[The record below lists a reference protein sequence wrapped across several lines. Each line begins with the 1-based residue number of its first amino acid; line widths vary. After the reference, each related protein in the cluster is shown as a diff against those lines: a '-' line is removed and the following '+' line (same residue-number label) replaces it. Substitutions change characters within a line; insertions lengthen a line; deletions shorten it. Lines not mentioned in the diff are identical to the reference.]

1 MKNSSKVL
9 IIAEAGVNH
18 NGDERLAMSLVD
30 AAVKAGVDIVKFQ
43 TFKADKLVTASAKQ
57 AQYQTLN
64 IGKEENQYK
73 MLSRL
78 ELSYAA
84 HKRLQQYCLSQ
95 DITYLSTAFDFES
108 LTFLVTE
115 LGLTTLKIPSGEL
128 TNAPFVLAHARTGAQ
143 LIVSTGMADMSEVQQ
158 ALGVIALGLLQFHGE
173 LLSLQ
178 PDASSFMQAMNMPRG
193 QKLLREYVTLLHCT
207 TEYPANPAEVNLNA
221 MDSLSQAFGLAVG
234 YSDHTAGIEI
244 PIAAVAK
251 DAVLIEKHFTLDR
264 NLPGP
269 DHKASLEPNELTAM
283 VKGIRLIELALG
295 DGIKK
300 PSAVEKSNAAIARK
314 SLVASGNIK
323 KGQILSEDN
332 VVIMRP
338 GDGMS
343 PYHYWSL
350 LGKPASKDY
359 THGELL
365 SE

>member
-1 MKNSSKVL
+1 MKKSRKVL

-18 NGDERLAMSLVD
+18 NGDEQLAMSLVD
-30 AAVKAGVDIVKFQ
+30 AAVKAGADIVKFQ
-43 TFKADKLVTASAKQ
+43 TFKADKLATPSAKQ

-64 IGKEENQYK
+64 IGKDESQYQ

-78 ELSYAA
+78 ELCFAA

-95 DITYLSTAFDFES
+95 NIAYLSTAFDFES
-108 LTFLVTE
+108 LSFLVTE

-143 LIVSTGMADMSEVQQ
+143 LIVSTGMADMTEVEQ
-158 ALGVIALGLLQFHGE
+158 ALGVIALGLLQSQGE
-173 LLSLQ
+173 LLSLL
-178 PDASSFMQAMNMPRG
+178 PETSTFTQAMSMASG
-193 QKLLREYVTLLHCT
+193 QKLLREHVTLLHCT
-207 TEYPANPAEVNLNA
+207 TEYPANPVEVNLNA
-221 MDSLSQAFGLAVG
+221 MDSLSQVFGLEVG

-251 DAVLIEKHFTLDR
+251 GAVLIEKHFTLDR

-269 DHKASLEPNELTAM
+269 DHKASLEPDELTAM
-283 VKGIRLIELALG
+283 IKGIRLIELALG

-314 SLVASGNIK
+314 SLVASGDIK
-323 KGQILSEDN
+323 KGQTLSEDN
-332 VVIMRP
+332 VEIMRP

-343 PYHYWSL
+343 PYLYWSL
-350 LGKPASKDY
+350 LGKPASKNY
-359 THGELL
+359 TQGELL